1 MNVLGTLSTQGTAS
15 PPPGDASNGQSGGQS
30 EGQSGG
36 GFGSDSRRWIAI
48 AGVVVLGLVGFVG
61 WRARQVRI
69 AERDAAAELAAQP
82 VEITTVTALGRLEPR
97 GELINLTA
105 QTSVQSARIEALPV
119 EEGDRV
125 AAGQIIAILD
135 NRDRLQA
142 ALQKAEQQVN
152 TARAQLARVEAGSQ
166 AGEIDAQ
173 QAEILRLEAEQIG
186 NIETQEATIARVRA
200 EVANARADFQRYD
213 MLFERGGISA
223 SERDTRRLTLTTAEQ
238 QLAEARATLSR
249 IQRTSQQQISQARA
263 TLSRIQEV
271 RPVDVDVARADVDS
285 AIASVEEAQANLDQ
299 AYVRSPSAG
308 QVIKIHA
315 YPGETI
321 SSDGIATIGQTQQM
335 MAIAEVYQDDI
346 VKIEPGQSVTL
357 ASSVFDETLQGTV
370 ERTGLQI
377 GQQQVVNEDPTAN
390 IDAKVVDVHIRLA
403 EEDSN
408 KVAGLTNL
416 QVTASIQLD

>member
-15 PPPGDASNGQSGGQS
+15 PPPGDTSNGRSDGGS
-30 EGQSGG
+30 W
-36 GFGSDSRRWIAI
+36 SDSRRWIAI
-48 AGVVVLGLVGFVG
+48 TGVVILGLIGFVG

-69 AERDAAAELAAQP
+69 AEREAAAELAAQP

-105 QTSVQSARIEALPV
+105 QTSVQSARIDELPV
-119 EEGDRV
+119 EVGDRV

-166 AGEIDAQ
+166 TGDIDAQ
-173 QAEILRLEAEQIG
+173 QAEILRLEAEQSG
-186 NIETQEATIARVRA
+186 NVETQEAAIARIRA
-200 EVANARADFQRYD
+200 EVANARADFQRNTTLY
-213 MLFERGGISA
+213 ERGGISA
-223 SERDTRRLTLTTAEQ
+223 SDRAARRLTLTTAEQ
-238 QLAEARATLSR
+238 SLAEAQATLSR

-263 TLSRIQEV
+263 TLNRIQEV
-271 RPVDVDVARADVDS
+271 RPVDMDVARADVDS

-308 QVIKIHA
+308 QVIEIHA

-346 VKIEPGQSVTL
+346 VKIEPGQPVTL
-357 ASSVFDETLQGTV
+357 TSTVFEETLQGTV

-377 GQQQVVNEDPTAN
+377 EQQQVVNEDPTAN
-390 IDAKVVDVHIRLA
+390 IDARVVDVYIRLDEA
-403 EEDSN
+403 DSR

-416 QVTASIQLD
+416 QVTATIDFE

>member
-15 PPPGDASNGQSGGQS
+15 PPPGDTSNGRSDGGS
-30 EGQSGG
+30 W
-36 GFGSDSRRWIAI
+36 SDSRRWIAI
-48 AGVVVLGLVGFVG
+48 TGVVILGLIGFVG
-61 WRARQVRI
+61 WRARQVSI
-69 AERDAAAELAAQP
+69 AEREAAAGHGAQP
-82 VEITTVTALGRLEPR
+82 VEITTVTALGRLQPR

-105 QTSVQSARIEALPV
+105 KTSVKSARNDELTEQV
-119 EEGDRV
+119 GDRV

-166 AGEIDAQ
+166 TGDIDAQ
-173 QAEILRLEAEQIG
+173 QAEILRLEAEQSG
-186 NIETQEATIARVRA
+186 NVETQEAAIARIRA
-200 EVANARADFQRYD
+200 EVANARADFQRYNT
-213 MLFERGGISA
+213 LYERGGISA
-223 SERDTRRLTLTTAEQ
+223 SDRDARRLTLTTAEQ
-238 QLAEARATLSR
+238 SLAEAQATLSR

-263 TLSRIQEV
+263 TLNRIQEV
-271 RPVDVDVARADVDS
+271 RPVDMDVARADVDS

-308 QVIKIHA
+308 QVIEIHA

-346 VKIEPGQSVTL
+346 VKIEPGQPVTL
-357 ASSVFDETLQGTV
+357 TSTVFEETLQGTV

-377 GQQQVVNEDPTAN
+377 EQQQVVNEVPTAN
-390 IDAKVVDVHIRLA
+390 IDARVVAVYIRLDEA
-403 EEDSN
+403 DSR

-416 QVTASIQLD
+416 QVNATNDFE